1 MTDLLF
7 QTPWWLPALIAVAGV
22 VLFVTGNKR
31 VENRVR
37 TAGLA
42 VIALAILLAAV
53 SYLVDT
59 PREKAEKQS
68 RELCYAFERADWPKM
83 TSILDRST
91 AVTVVGNS
99 IYASRDEIVAAA
111 KRAHERYGF
120 KTVRV
125 LSTSTEQ
132 TDTVITVNLMLLT
145 EQSTVYAQTLNS
157 EWQFDWEKR
166 QDGWVLTEV
175 RALKIGNITGDQ
187 MKPMFP
193 SGGR

>member
-7 QTPWWLPALIAVAGV
+7 HTPWWLPTLIAAAGI

-37 TAGLA
+37 LAGLA
-42 VIALAILLAAV
+42 VICLAALLAAV

-59 PREKAEKQS
+59 PRETAEKRS
-68 RELCYAFERADWPKM
+68 RELCYAFEREDWPTM
-83 TSILDRST
+83 TSILDKST
-91 AVTVVGNS
+91 AVTVLGNT
-99 IYASRDEIVAAA
+99 IYPSRDQIIAAA
-111 KRAHERYGF
+111 RQAHEKYGF

-125 LSTSTEQ
+125 LSTSAEQ
-132 TDTVITVNLMLLT
+132 QDTLITVDLNLLT

-157 EWQFDWEKR
+157 EWQFVWEKR
-166 QDGWVLTEV
+166 QEGWILTEV
-175 RALKIGNITGDQ
+175 RAVRIGNITGDG

-193 SGGR
+193 SGR